1 MVMVG
6 GVGAFEPPLDL
17 GIRIYFGVT
26 NRLCETILCTVRRK
40 LTRSGMHVVGSP
52 IGSISATMNFCS
64 TIGINSLLLLGF
76 LQGVEA
82 GDSKTL
88 TFLPELP
95 SRSDGGSPNHET
107 CDGTL

>member
-1 MVMVG
+1 
-6 GVGAFEPPLDL
+6 
-17 GIRIYFGVT
+17 
-26 NRLCETILCTVRRK
+26 
-40 LTRSGMHVVGSP
+40 MHVVGSL
-52 IGSISATMNFCS
+52 IGSISPTMNFCS

-95 SRSDGGSPNHET
+95 SSPTGALQTMGPATGRYDLLATE
-107 CDGTL
+107 CRG